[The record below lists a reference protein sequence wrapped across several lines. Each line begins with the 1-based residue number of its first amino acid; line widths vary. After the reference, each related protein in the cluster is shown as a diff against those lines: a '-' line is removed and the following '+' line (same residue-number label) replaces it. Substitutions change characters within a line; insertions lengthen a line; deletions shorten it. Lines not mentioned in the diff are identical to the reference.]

1 MRNSV
6 YRQKD
11 NCIALLNKSNAP
23 LTIQINSVAC
33 AIEFRHYAKEV
44 NFEPEAFEIAF
55 EDINEVEV
63 NLQDFIVWYLTYS
76 EEALEVEEQYQEQLS
91 DLRGLQN
98 KCAYEILMMFVASY
112 VVFEDDNF
120 IEGFES
126 EEEADEYIKSSKYG
140 SDYSKH
146 RVIPHSVEFAIGEF
160 GEGDDIDVTIDA
172 EIDGELNQVAFN
184 VQTVN
189 GLHMSQMGCWITTNG
204 GDGEFSLTENMI
216 FEALNVVEVA
226 ENWYAETVK
235 AGWQYHD
242 AGFNASINSQSV
254 SIKEMDGEFI
264 TAVVNDD
271 FNAND
276 YNVPETLGEAFD
288 SLEQAQEYLDQF
300 KTGDYQDV
308 QGVAEAIRNIK
319 RHA

>member
-1 MRNSV
+1 MKNSV
-6 YRQKD
+6 YRQKN
-11 NCIALLNKSNAP
+11 NCIGLLNKSNAP

-44 NFEPEAFEIAF
+44 SLEPEAFEIAF

-91 DLRGLQN
+91 DLRDLQN

-112 VVFEDDNF
+112 VVFEDDEF
-120 IEGFES
+120 IERFEA
-126 EEEADEYIKSSKYG
+126 EEEADHCIASSKYG
-140 SDYSKH
+140 ADYTKH
-146 RVIPHSVEFAIGEF
+146 CVMPHSVNFSM
-160 GEGDDIDVTIDA
+160 GDDNDINVTIEA
-172 EIDGELNQVAFN
+172 EVDGDVSEVTFN

-189 GLHMSQMGCWITTNG
+189 GRYMPQMGCWITTNG
-204 GDGEFSLTENMI
+204 GDGEFSLIEKMI
-216 FEALNVVEVA
+216 FEASNVVELA
-226 ENWYAETVK
+226 QNWYAETVK
-235 AGWQYHD
+235 ANWQYHD

-254 SIKEMDGEFI
+254 SIKEVDGEFV
-264 TAVVNDD
+264 AVVVNDD
-271 FNAND
+271 FNVND

-300 KTGDYQDV
+300 KTDCYHDV
-308 QGVAEAIRNIK
+308 QGVADAISDIK
-319 RHA
+319 RYA

>member
-1 MRNSV
+1 MKNSV
-6 YRQKD
+6 YRQKN
-11 NCIALLNKSNAP
+11 NCIALLNKASEP
-23 LTIQINSVAC
+23 LTIQINSAAC
-33 AIEFRHYAKEV
+33 AIEFKHYAKTV
-44 NFEPEAFEIAF
+44 DFSPNAFEIAF
-55 EDINEVEV
+55 DNAEAVEV
-63 NLQDFIVWYLTYS
+63 SLQDFIAWYLTYS
-76 EEALEVEEQYQEQLS
+76 EEAMGVEQQHQDQLHE
-91 DLRGLQN
+91 LRDLQN
-98 KCAYEILMMFVASY
+98 ECADEISMMFAESY
-112 VVFEDDNF
+112 VVFEDDEF
-120 IEGFES
+120 IERFET
-126 EEEADEYIKSSKYG
+126 EEEATHYITSSKYG
-140 SDYSKH
+140 AYYAKH
-146 RVIPHSVEFAIGEF
+146 CVMPHSVNFSL
-160 GEGDDIDVTIDA
+160 GDDNDINVTIEA
-172 EIDGELNQVAFN
+172 EVGGDVSEVTFN

-189 GLHMSQMGCWITTNG
+189 GCCMPQMGCWVTTNG
-204 GDGEFSLTENMI
+204 GDGEFSLTEKMI

>member
-1 MRNSV
+1 MKNSV
-6 YRQKD
+6 YRQKN
-11 NCIALLNKSNAP
+11 NCIGLLNKSNAP

-44 NFEPEAFEIAF
+44 SFEPEAFEIAF

-76 EEALEVEEQYQEQLS
+76 EEALEVEEEYQEQLS
-91 DLRGLQN
+91 DLRDLQN

-184 VQTVN
+184 VQNCKWASHVSN
-189 GLHMSQMGCWITTNG
+189 G
-204 GDGEFSLTENMI
+204 
-216 FEALNVVEVA
+216 V
-226 ENWYAETVK
+226 
-235 AGWQYHD
+235 
-242 AGFNASINSQSV
+242 
-254 SIKEMDGEFI
+254 
-264 TAVVNDD
+264 
-271 FNAND
+271 
-276 YNVPETLGEAFD
+276 
-288 SLEQAQEYLDQF
+288 LDHNQWW
-300 KTGDYQDV
+300 
-308 QGVAEAIRNIK
+308 
-319 RHA
+319 

>member
-1 MRNSV
+1 MKNSV
-6 YRQKD
+6 YRQKN
-11 NCIALLNKSNAP
+11 NCIALLNKANKP
-23 LTIQINSVAC
+23 LTIQINNAAC
-33 AIEFRHYAKEV
+33 AIEFRHYAKTV
-44 NFEPEAFEIAF
+44 DFSPNAFEIAF
-55 EDINEVEV
+55 DNAEAVEV
-63 NLQDFIVWYLTYS
+63 NLQDFIAWYFTYS
-76 EEALEVEEQYQEQLS
+76 EEAMEVEQQHQDQLHE
-91 DLRGLQN
+91 LRDLQN
-98 KCAYEILMMFVASY
+98 ECADEISMMFAESY
-112 VVFEDDNF
+112 VVFEDDEF
-120 IEGFES
+120 VECFET
-126 EEEADEYIKSSKYG
+126 EEEATHYITSSKYG
-140 SDYSKH
+140 AYYAKH
-146 RVIPHSVEFAIGEF
+146 CVMPHSVNFSL
-160 GEGDDIDVTIDA
+160 GDDNDINVTIEA
-172 EIDGELNQVAFN
+172 EVDGDVSEVTFN

-189 GLHMSQMGCWITTNG
+189 GYCMPQMGCWVTTNG
-204 GDGEFSLTENMI
+204 GDGEFSLTEKMI

-226 ENWYAETVK
+226 ENWYAETVE

-271 FNAND
+271 FNVND